1 MGQERVYDQNTS
13 ITGLVIIISSS
24 DMIGFH
30 WYSVFSRVE
39 YIESSIYITGNLKVI
54 SIRAGV
60 RLMLLQMLRFTA
72 ELAVR
77 NCYQRSI

>member
-54 SIRAGV
+54 SI
-60 RLMLLQMLRFTA
+60 
-72 ELAVR
+72 
-77 NCYQRSI
+77 